1 MSLPTQIDPRKLALQ
16 GITLEGEFFAK
27 HLPRLS
33 ASVEAVNSSLS
44 ATLEF
49 TRDQSRQPLVKGE
62 AKISVDV
69 ICQRC
74 LDLMSIEIK
83 AAIALQVIWSE
94 DRIANVSPDYEPW
107 IVVDKI
113 ADLAVVLED
122 ELLLALP
129 IVNYHNPGECTG
141 NAVDSKATITND
153 DEEAVADSPFSVLK
167 QLKH

>member
-16 GITLEGEFFAK
+16 GITLEGEFSAK
-27 HLPRLS
+27 DLPRLS
-33 ASVEAVNSSLS
+33 ASVEAVNSSIS
-44 ATLEF
+44 VALEF
-49 TRDQSRQPLVKGE
+49 SRDQSGQPLVKGE

-74 LDLMSIEIK
+74 LDPVSIEIK

-113 ADLAVVLED
+113 ADLAVAIED

-129 IVNYHNPGECTG
+129 IVSYHDIDKCTG
-141 NAVDSKATITND
+141 TAVDSKASTK
-153 DEEAVADSPFSVLK
+153 DEEAVADSPFSILK
-167 QLKH
+167 QLKQ

>member
-1 MSLPTQIDPRKLALQ
+1 
-16 GITLEGEFFAK
+16 
-27 HLPRLS
+27 
-33 ASVEAVNSSLS
+33 V
-44 ATLEF
+44 
-49 TRDQSRQPLVKGE
+49 

-74 LDLMSIEIK
+74 LDPMSIEIK

-129 IVNYHNPGECTG
+129 IVNYHNQVNVQVMPLFQRLLLMMMRRLSLI
-141 NAVDSKATITND
+141 APLV
-153 DEEAVADSPFSVLK
+153 F
-167 QLKH
+167 

>member
-74 LDLMSIEIK
+74 LDPVSIEIK

-94 DRIANVSPDYEPW
+94 DRIANVSPNYEPW

-129 IVNYHNPGECTG
+129 IVNYHDPDKCTG
-141 NAVDSKATITND
+141 SALDSKAVAN

-167 QLKH
+167 QLKQ